1 LIKKKE
7 VDNIMKKQKTDK
19 MKVMKMGKCIC
30 STYVDPTIDIEC
42 GFSNVC
48 KTPCDWALRTAKRR
62 FTTTLER

>member
-1 LIKKKE
+1 
-7 VDNIMKKQKTDK
+7 
-19 MKVMKMGKCIC
+19 MGKCIC

-62 FTTTLER
+62 FTKTLKG